1 MDMEPRERVLAAL
14 ARREPDKVPKA
25 LSFYRVDLAAIAPP
39 GCTEDDL
46 GLEVRFVEFEPS
58 RAEQRFHRYIQQFPM
73 DTRIGSPSQLR
84 TYSEWSYQPD
94 DEIQRNPLAKAET
107 VADLADYP
115 WPDITAE
122 YRYRGL
128 KKEVERWQGEGYA
141 VAGGPPHLGGELFE
155 TAWRLRGLENFL
167 LDLICNKAL
176 AHALLDRLADLCQH
190 NAVVLAEAG
199 VDILVL
205 DDDVGMPTTMIISPA
220 MWREFLGPRLAGII
234 RAAQSVKPDLRIL
247 YHSDGYFKPIIADL
261 IEMGVDAINPVQP
274 DVMDPLEIKKRY
286 GDRVALWGTVGAQ
299 TTFAF
304 ATPEE
309 IRREV
314 RLRIETLG
322 RAGLVLCPAYDIDEP
337 DIPWENILA
346 FLEAA
351 EEYGSSPK

>member
-1 MDMEPRERVLAAL
+1 MEPRERVWAAL
-14 ARREPDKVPKA
+14 AGQEPDKVPKA

-39 GCTEDDL
+39 GCTEQDL
-46 GLEVRFVEFEPS
+46 GLEIRFVEFEPS
-58 RAEQRFHRYIQQFPM
+58 RAERRFHRYIQQFSM
-73 DTRIGSPSQLR
+73 DTRIGLPSQLR
-84 TYSEWSYQPD
+84 TYSEWGYRPD
-94 DEIQRNPLAKAET
+94 EEAQRNPLAKAET
-107 VADLADYP
+107 VADLDDYP
-115 WPDITAE
+115 WPDITAV

-128 KKEVERWQGEGYA
+128 KRKVEKWQGEGYA

-167 LDLICNKAL
+167 LDLIRNKEL
-176 AHALLDRLADLCQH
+176 AHSLLDRIANLCQH

-234 RAAQSVKPDLRIL
+234 RAARAVKPDLWVL
-247 YHSDGYFKPIIADL
+247 YHSDGYFEPIIADL

-286 GDRVALWGTVGAQ
+286 GNRVALWGTVGAQ

-304 ATPEE
+304 ATPDE

-322 RAGLVLCPAYDIDEP
+322 RAGLLLCPAYDIDEP
-337 DIPWENILA
+337 DIPWENTLA
-346 FLEAA
+346 FLEAV
-351 EEYGSSPK
+351 EEYGAPSS

>member
-1 MDMEPRERVLAAL
+1 MEPRERVLAAL
-14 ARREPDKVPKA
+14 AGREPDKVPKA

-39 GCTEDDL
+39 GFTEEDL

-58 RAEQRFHRYIQQFPM
+58 RAERRFHRYIQQFPM
-73 DTRIGSPSQLR
+73 DTRIGSPSQVR
-84 TYSEWSYQPD
+84 TYSEWSYRPD

-107 VADLADYP
+107 VADLSDYP

-122 YRYRGL
+122 YRYQGL
-128 KKEVERWQGEGYA
+128 KKDVERWQEEGYA

-176 AHALLDRLADLCQH
+176 AHALLDRLADLCRH

-234 RAAQSVKPDLRIL
+234 RAARAVKPDLRIL
-247 YHSDGYFKPIIADL
+247 YHSDGYFEPIIADL

-286 GDRVALWGTVGAQ
+286 RDRIALWGTVGAQ

-314 RLRIETLG
+314 KMRIETLG

-346 FLEAA
+346 FLEAV
-351 EEYGSSPK
+351 EEYGSPP

>member
-1 MDMEPRERVLAAL
+1 MEPRERVWAAL
-14 ARREPDKVPKA
+14 AGQEPDKVPKA
-25 LSFYRVDLAAIAPP
+25 LSFYRVGLAAIAPP
-39 GCTEDDL
+39 GCTEQDL
-46 GLEVRFVEFEPS
+46 GLEIRFVEFEPS
-58 RAEQRFHRYIQQFPM
+58 RAERRFHRYIQQFSM

-84 TYSEWSYQPD
+84 TYSEWGYRPD
-94 DEIQRNPLAKAET
+94 EEAQRNPLAKAKT
-107 VADLADYP
+107 VADLDDYP
-115 WPDITAE
+115 WPDTTAV

-128 KKEVERWQGEGYA
+128 KRKVEKWQGEGYA

-167 LDLICNKAL
+167 LDLIRNKEL
-176 AHALLDRLADLCQH
+176 AHSLLDRIANLCQH

-220 MWREFLGPRLAGII
+220 MWREFLGPRLAEII
-234 RAAQSVKPDLRIL
+234 RAARAVKPDLWAL
-247 YHSDGYFKPIIADL
+247 YHSDGYFEPIIADL

-286 GDRVALWGTVGAQ
+286 GNRVALWGTVGAQ

-314 RLRIETLG
+314 RLRVETLG
-322 RAGLVLCPAYDIDEP
+322 RAGLILCPAYDIDEP
-337 DIPWENILA
+337 DIPWENIQA

-351 EEYGSSPK
+351 EEYGAPPK

>member
-1 MDMEPRERVLAAL
+1 MEPRERVLAAL
-14 ARREPDKVPKA
+14 VGREPDKVPKA
-25 LSFYRVDLAAIAPP
+25 LSFYRVDLATIAPP
-39 GCTEDDL
+39 GFAEEDL

-58 RAEQRFHRYIQQFPM
+58 RVEQRFYRYIDQFPM

-84 TYSEWSYQPD
+84 TYSEWGYQPD
-94 DEIQRNPLAKAET
+94 DQKTRRNPLAEAET

-128 KKEVERWQGEGYA
+128 KKQVERWQGRGYA

-167 LDLICNKAL
+167 LDLICNKEL
-176 AHALLDRLADLCQH
+176 AHGLLDRIADLCRQ
-190 NAVVLAEAG
+190 NAVVLAEGG

-234 RAAQSVKPDLRIL
+234 RAARAVKPDLRVL
-247 YHSDGYFKPIIADL
+247 YHSDGYFEPIISDL
-261 IEMGVDAINPVQP
+261 IKIGVDAINPVQP

-299 TTFAF
+299 TSFAF
-304 ATPEE
+304 ATPEQ

-314 RLRIETLG
+314 KLRIETLG
-322 RAGLVLCPAYDIDEP
+322 RTGLVLCPAYDIDEP

-351 EEYGSSPK
+351 EEYGSPPN

>member
-1 MDMEPRERVLAAL
+1 MEPRERVLAAL
-14 ARREPDKVPKA
+14 AGREPDKVPKA
-25 LSFYRVDLAAIAPP
+25 LSFYRVDLATIAPP
-39 GCTEDDL
+39 GFTEEDL

-58 RAEQRFHRYIQQFPM
+58 RAEQRFHHYIQQFPI
-73 DTRIGSPSQLR
+73 DTRIGSPSQRR
-84 TYSEWSYQPD
+84 TYGEWGYRPD
-94 DEIQRNPLAKAET
+94 DQAQRNPLAEVKI

-115 WPDITAE
+115 WPDTTAE

-128 KKEVERWQGEGYA
+128 KKQVERWQGEGYA

-167 LDLICNKAL
+167 LDLICNKEL
-176 AHALLDRLADLCQH
+176 AHGLLDRLADLCRH
-190 NAVVLAEAG
+190 NAEVLAEAG

-234 RAAQSVKPDLRIL
+234 RAARAVKPDLRVL
-247 YHSDGYFKPIIADL
+247 YHSDGYFEPIVADL
-261 IEMGVDAINPVQP
+261 IEIGVNAINPVQP
-274 DVMDPLEIKKRY
+274 DVMDPLEIRKRY
-286 GDRVALWGTVGAQ
+286 GERVALWGAVGAQ

-322 RAGLVLCPAYDIDEP
+322 RAGLILCPAYDIDEP

-351 EEYGSSPK
+351 EEYGSLPK